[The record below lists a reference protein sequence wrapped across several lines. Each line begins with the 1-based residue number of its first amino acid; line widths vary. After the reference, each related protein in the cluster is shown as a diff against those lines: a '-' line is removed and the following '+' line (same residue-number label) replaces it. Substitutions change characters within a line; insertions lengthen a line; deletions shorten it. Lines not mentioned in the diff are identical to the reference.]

1 MVLAMSE
8 NSKENYDNAF
18 KQALFLKEHGYMPE
32 LPILE
37 LVEVLLKKEPI
48 PEFGYNWMKQ

>member
-8 NSKENYDNAF
+8 NSKETYDNAY
-18 KQALFLKEHGYMPE
+18 KQAVLLKEHGYMSE
-32 LPILE
+32 LSILE

-48 PEFGYNWMKQ
+48 PEFGHNWIK